1 MAWPKKEMKYLVIFL
16 FLVLLISGL
25 SACYDFKNVRHKIGV
40 TTKPF
45 AKNDGLESSTKLNYT
60 LIFGVV
66 RPKEDD
72 D

>member
-1 MAWPKKEMKYLVIFL
+1 MKRIILSL
-16 FLVLLISGL
+16 FVVLLLSG
-25 SACYDFKNVRHKIGV
+25 CFQNVRHKIGI

-45 AKNDGLESSTKLNYT
+45 AKNDGLESSTKLNYSI
-60 LIFGVV
+60 IFGVV

>member
-1 MAWPKKEMKYLVIFL
+1 MKCIILSL
-16 FLVLLISGL
+16 FIVLLLNG
-25 SACYDFKNVRHKIGV
+25 CFQNVRHKIGI

>member
-1 MAWPKKEMKYLVIFL
+1 MKRIILSL
-16 FLVLLISGL
+16 FIVLLLSG
-25 SACYDFKNVRHKIGV
+25 CFQNVRHKIGI

>member
-1 MAWPKKEMKYLVIFL
+1 MKRVILSMFI
-16 FLVLLISGL
+16 VLLISGC
-25 SACYDFKNVRHKIGV
+25 SFENVRHKVGF

-45 AKNDGLESSTKLNYT
+45 SKNDGFENSTKMNYT
-60 LIFGVV
+60 IIFGVV

>member
-1 MAWPKKEMKYLVIFL
+1 MKRVILFL
-16 FLVLLISGL
+16 FIVLLASGC
-25 SACYDFKNVRHKIGV
+25 SFENVRHKVGF

-45 AKNDGLESSTKLNYT
+45 AKGDGFESSTKLNYT
-60 LIFGVV
+60 IIFGVV

>member
-1 MAWPKKEMKYLVIFL
+1 MRYLTILLILL
-16 FLVLLISGL
+16 FLSG
-25 SACYDFKNVRHKIGV
+25 CNFKNVRHKIGI

-45 AKNDGLESSTKLNYT
+45 AKNDGLESSTKMNYT
-60 LIFGVV
+60 IIFGVV

>member
-1 MAWPKKEMKYLVIFL
+1 MKRIILSL
-16 FLVLLISGL
+16 FIVLLVSGC
-25 SACYDFKNVRHKIGV
+25 SFENVRHKVGF

-45 AKNDGLESSTKLNYT
+45 SKNDGFENSTKMNYT
-60 LIFGVV
+60 IIFGVV

>member
-1 MAWPKKEMKYLVIFL
+1 MKRAILSL
-16 FLVLLISGL
+16 FIVLLLLGGCS
-25 SACYDFKNVRHKIGV
+25 FENVRHKVGF

-45 AKNDGLESSTKLNYT
+45 AKGDGLESSTKLNYT
-60 LIFGVV
+60 IIFGVV

>member
-1 MAWPKKEMKYLVIFL
+1 MKRVILFL
-16 FLVLLISGL
+16 FIVLLLSG
-25 SACYDFKNVRHKIGV
+25 CGFKNVRHKVGF

-45 AKNDGLESSTKLNYT
+45 SKNDGFENSTKMNYT
-60 LIFGVV
+60 IIFGVV

>member
-1 MAWPKKEMKYLVIFL
+1 MKCIILSL
-16 FLVLLISGL
+16 FIVLLLNG
-25 SACYDFKNVRHKIGV
+25 CNFKNVRHKIGI

-45 AKNDGLESSTKLNYT
+45 AKNDGLESSTKMNYT
-60 LIFGVV
+60 IIFGVV

>member
-1 MAWPKKEMKYLVIFL
+1 MKRVILSMFI
-16 FLVLLISGL
+16 VLLVSGC
-25 SACYDFKNVRHKIGV
+25 SFENVRHKVGF

-45 AKNDGLESSTKLNYT
+45 SKNDGFENSTKMNYT
-60 LIFGVV
+60 IIFGVV

>member
-1 MAWPKKEMKYLVIFL
+1 MKRVILSL
-16 FLVLLISGL
+16 FIVLLLLAGCS
-25 SACYDFKNVRHKIGV
+25 FENVRHKVGF

-45 AKNDGLESSTKLNYT
+45 SKNDGFENSTKMNYT
-60 LIFGVV
+60 IIFGVV

>member
-1 MAWPKKEMKYLVIFL
+1 MKRIIISL
-16 FLVLLISGL
+16 FIVLLLSG
-25 SACYDFKNVRHKIGV
+25 CFQNVRHKIGI

-60 LIFGVV
+60 IIFGVV

>member
-1 MAWPKKEMKYLVIFL
+1 MKRVILSL
-16 FLVLLISGL
+16 FIVLLISGC
-25 SACYDFKNVRHKIGV
+25 SFENVRHKVGF

-45 AKNDGLESSTKLNYT
+45 SKNDGFENSTKMNYT
-60 LIFGVV
+60 IIFGVV

>member
-1 MAWPKKEMKYLVIFL
+1 MKCIILSL
-16 FLVLLISGL
+16 FIVLLLSG
-25 SACYDFKNVRHKIGV
+25 CFQNVRHKIGI

>member
-1 MAWPKKEMKYLVIFL
+1 MKRIILSL
-16 FLVLLISGL
+16 FVVLLLSG
-25 SACYDFKNVRHKIGV
+25 CFQNVRHKIGI

-45 AKNDGLESSTKLNYT
+45 AKNDGFESSTKLNYFI
-60 LIFGVV
+60 IFGVV